1 MAILS
6 TETDINQHVASK
18 NITDEFASILSQEN
32 KIIIQSGF
40 DVKKTIKLKIML
52 WVLYTYF

>member
-52 WVLYTYF
+52 